1 MNSNSDNYYLII
13 SLNDQTEFKIDN
25 KTTKCKICEK
35 NLLGIKIDKEQTFN
49 MHVPDWCKKLVGTCM
64 YWRQLQLD
72 SYS

>member
-35 NLLGIKIDKEQTFN
+35 NLLGIKIDKKLTFN
-49 MHVPDWCKKLVGTCM
+49 MHV
-64 YWRQLQLD
+64 LD
-72 SYS
+72 